1 MNEFETTFYF
11 FDEERP
17 CVVTWEA
24 CWGDVYI
31 SKVEIALL
39 IHGNWTPQGK
49 HKPGHVERRVM
60 DVLEILS
67 DAQALDLVKQ
77 IRAACAKAR
86 AEDYDDSRMMT
97 WEEKNRRLLAA

>member
-1 MNEFETTFYF
+1 MNEFDTEIVF

-17 CVVTWEA
+17 CIVTWEA

-39 IHGNWTPQGK
+39 IQGNWTPQGK

-60 DVLEILS
+60 DVLPILS
-67 DAQALDLVKQ
+67 DSQALALTKQ

-86 AEDYDDSRMMT
+86 AEDYHDSDLQD
-97 WEEKNRRLLAA
+97 WEERRRYARAA